1 MPTLKSPFQA
11 VFMSELFS
19 CFLFAILLNPPNN
32 CSVLSTTRR
41 NPYESLA
48 NSPFSGDVPWARA
61 PSRQNTV
68 TWMATFYAPRGSRR
82 PARLPATWCSF
93 SLFLFFPRFSAHFK
107 DEVPHK
113 ALSKHRS
120 TVDESVCFET
130 TEPGFHLYYIITKFE
145 QKLACASHLLLTNNE
160 RERELTPTSFVH
172 SSCQERFLSFSQL
185 LCKRRFL
192 LKKKRRIVRNPIFG
206 WSRTEEKPVWCRVPP
221 LGDRNVGTRRGAEE
235 VGTFAMEAPWERVR
249 R

>member
-113 ALSKHRS
+113 ALSNTDPPS
-120 TVDESVCFET
+120 TRAFALRLPSQ
-130 TEPGFHLYYIITKFE
+130 GFIYIISSRSSSRSWHVPHTSSS
-145 QKLACASHLLLTNNE
+145 QTT
-160 RERELTPTSFVH
+160 RERES
-172 SSCQERFLSFSQL
+172 
-185 LCKRRFL
+185 
-192 LKKKRRIVRNPIFG
+192 
-206 WSRTEEKPVWCRVPP
+206 
-221 LGDRNVGTRRGAEE
+221 
-235 VGTFAMEAPWERVR
+235 
-249 R
+249 